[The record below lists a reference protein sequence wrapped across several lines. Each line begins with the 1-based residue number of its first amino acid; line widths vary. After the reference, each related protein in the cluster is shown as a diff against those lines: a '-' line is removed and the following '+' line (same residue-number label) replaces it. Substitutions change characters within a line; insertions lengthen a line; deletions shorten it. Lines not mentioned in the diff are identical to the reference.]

1 MRFKKLTAAPE
12 DEVNTQPMEGDQEA
26 VVEVEEDNSLEG
38 KYDLNSDQIVDGD
51 SSDKIVDNTKDKQL
65 FNDLENNKNE
75 LDGEEEG
82 GVEFKSQKLV
92 EEAEKELKSKT
103 KKKVKKEKAVKKIKI
118 YEVEDGVT
126 IGTVVQTL
134 ASPQATKFDDA
145 NVREALDE
153 VIDVP
158 PAETSVP
165 KKKRAQ
171 PKHKEVVEDD
181 NISNLGNVFDDDEE
195 EEEEE

>member
-1 MRFKKLTAAPE
+1 
-12 DEVNTQPMEGDQEA
+12 
-26 VVEVEEDNSLEG
+26 
-38 KYDLNSDQIVDGD
+38 
-51 SSDKIVDNTKDKQL
+51 
-65 FNDLENNKNE
+65 
-75 LDGEEEG
+75 
-82 GVEFKSQKLV
+82 
-92 EEAEKELKSKT
+92 
-103 KKKVKKEKAVKKIKI
+103 
-118 YEVEDGVT
+118 
-126 IGTVVQTL
+126 
-134 ASPQATKFDDA
+134 
-145 NVREALDE
+145 